1 MLNIEKQILE
11 VVLNIQA
18 NQLDMIKRLDRIEI
32 DQKEMKIRLERLEQ
46 RVGAL
51 EQRVGA
57 LEQRIGAL
65 EERVGVLEQ
74 RVGALEQK
82 VEVSEQKVD
91 TLFELRRIDSLNISK
106 ILEVQAKQF
115 EEFKNVI

>member
-1 MLNIEKQILE
+1 MLEIEKQILE

-32 DQKEMKIRLERLEQ
+32 DQKEMKQEIKEIQIRLERLEQRVGDLEQ

-57 LEQRIGAL
+57 L
-65 EERVGVLEQ
+65 
-74 RVGALEQK
+74 
-82 VEVSEQKVD
+82 EQKVD
-91 TLFELRRIDSLNISK
+91 TLFELRRIDSLNIAK